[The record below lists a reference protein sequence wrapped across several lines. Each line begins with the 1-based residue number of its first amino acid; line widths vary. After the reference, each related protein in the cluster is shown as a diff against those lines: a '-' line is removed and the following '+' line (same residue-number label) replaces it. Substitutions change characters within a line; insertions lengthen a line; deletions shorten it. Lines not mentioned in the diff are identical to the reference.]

1 MAYAI
6 PPAAILGI
14 AAEFINSVSSVSA
27 HKNINA
33 DRVTLQ
39 IEGLDDDVTMG
50 QAFYPAFAKTC
61 E

>member
-1 MAYAI
+1 MAYAK
-6 PPAAILGI
+6 PAAAILGI

-50 QAFYPAFAKTC
+50 
-61 E
+61 